1 MTRRSIYVPGL
12 HHGGLPIPLASVVG
26 NILVS
31 GGIVALDPETD
42 SVPTSVEDQVALV
55 FANLRRIVN
64 AADASLDDVVKCTV
78 FVKDKSIRP
87 LIDEHWVATFPDE
100 GSRPAR
106 HTLSVDLPPS
116 QHIQLEIM
124 AVIGQG

>member
-1 MTRRSIYVPGL
+1 MTRRSIHVPGL
-12 HHGGLPIPLASVVG
+12 HHGGIPIPLASVVG

-31 GGIVALDPETD
+31 GGIVALDPETN
-42 SVPTSVEDQVALV
+42 SVPSAVEDQVALV
-55 FANLRRIVN
+55 FANLRRIVE
-64 AADASLDDVVKCTV
+64 AAEARLDDVVKCTV

-87 LIDEHWVATFPDE
+87 IIDEHWVAMFPDE
-100 GSRPAR
+100 NSRPAR
-106 HTLSVDLPPS
+106 HTLSIDLPPS